1 MSTPLFA
8 PRCEVRI
15 SGVTLAA
22 DLTDQI
28 LSVEVDTD
36 LDLAGSFTVVLR
48 NSANSLL
55 DSALLDL
62 GKTVEIHLGY
72 GSDLRPALLGEIAA
86 LEPSFPQD
94 GPPTITVSGY
104 DKSYKM
110 RCAQPEPTDY
120 TWTNDSIIAAEIAV
134 ANGLV
139 PVVDPTPSIE
149 EQVIQAET
157 DMAFLK
163 TRAENYFF
171 DVYVEWDRL
180 HFQFPRPQLAA
191 HVLEWGKNLSSF
203 SPRISSAGMAGLQII
218 RGYNQEL
225 AQEVLAT
232 ALAADFDVDNLVE
245 KLGSAALDL
254 LGSLIRQGVLQQP
267 VTNPFDAAKLAES
280 LLADLLEGMYE
291 GSGSCVGIPDLAA
304 GSYLTIAGIGRRF
317 SGTYRARKVTH
328 RLSGSG
334 FSTDFSITQ
343 RSHSSLMGMLRR
355 QLTEEPSPNKPQRF
369 YGVMLAEVIDNN
381 ELRAAPSK
389 EPIGR
394 VRLKYP
400 GLSKKLTSIWA
411 PCVAPMTGPDMG
423 FYALPETGDQVLVA
437 FAQGDLS
444 QPYVLGS
451 LWTTKRRPP
460 ATNVDGANSRRV
472 IKSRSGHSITFN
484 DTSDGGNLT
493 IADKSG
499 STITLNAVDGSMTIS
514 AKGAL
519 TIKAGGDISIEADGG
534 ATKISMTSDQV
545 EVT

>member
-1 MSTPLFA
+1 MSTSVYA

-28 LSVEVDTD
+28 LSLDVETD
-36 LDLAGSFTVVLR
+36 LDLAGSFNLVLR
-48 NSANSLL
+48 NSDNSLL

-72 GSDLRPALLGEIAA
+72 GNDLSPALLGEIAA
-86 LEPSFPQD
+86 IEPSFPQD
-94 GPPTITVSGY
+94 GPPTIAVSGY

-110 RCAQPEPTDY
+110 RRTQPEPTDY

-139 PVVDPTPSIE
+139 PVVDPTPSVE
-149 EQVIQAET
+149 EQVIQAES

-163 TRAENYFF
+163 ARAENYFF

-180 HFQFPRPQLAA
+180 HFQLPRPQLSA
-191 HVLEWGKNLSSF
+191 HLLEWGKNLSSF
-203 SPRISSAGMAGLQII
+203 SPRISAAGMAGVQVI
-218 RGYNQEL
+218 RDYNQEL
-225 AQEVLAT
+225 AQTILGT
-232 ALAADFDVDNLVE
+232 ALAADFDVGNLVE

-254 LGSLIRQGVLQQP
+254 LGSLVRQGALEHSVK
-267 VTNPFDAAKLAES
+267 NPFDAYKLASS

-291 GSGSCVGIPDLAA
+291 GSGSCVGIPDLTA
-304 GSYLTIAGIGRRF
+304 GRYLTIQGIGRRF

-334 FSTDFSITQ
+334 FTTDFSITQ
-343 RSHSSLMGMLRR
+343 RSHSSLMGLLRQ

-369 YGVMLAEVIDNN
+369 YGVMLAEVIDNY
-381 ELRAAPSK
+381 ELGAAPPK
-389 EPIGR
+389 VPIGR

-400 GLSKKLTSIWA
+400 GLSEKLTSAWV

-423 FYALPETGDQVLVA
+423 FYALPEKGDQVLVA
-437 FAQGDLS
+437 FAQGDVS

-451 LWTTKRRPP
+451 LWTTQCRPP
-460 ATNVDGANSRRV
+460 ATNADDTNSRRV
-472 IKSRSGHSITFN
+472 IKSRSGHAITFD
-484 DTSDGGNLT
+484 DTSDGGDLT

-499 STITLNAVDGSMTIS
+499 STITLNARDGSISIS
-514 AKGAL
+514 ATGSL

-534 ATKISMTSDQV
+534 ATKISMTADQV
-545 EVT
+545 EVS